1 MILGGRIVLRDR
13 IIRGH
18 VRITDGVVSGIYEG
32 GMTGN
37 ASPSPGEQVMDYGD
51 DYIMPGFVDLHT
63 HGSGGSDFMDGETD
77 AIIHAATDLASHGT
91 TTCLPTTL
99 TCSDDDM
106 FLFLRNLR
114 EVKDLQDA
122 GELPSCARIPGT
134 HLEGPYFDMV
144 EKGAQ
149 DPRFI
154 RDPSPDHYN
163 ALLDAA
169 GGLIKR
175 WSVAPERPG
184 AMEFIRTIA
193 KQGILVS
200 AAHTAATYDVMS
212 EAYDNGLNLLTH
224 FYSGMSTITRR
235 GGFRVLGAV
244 ESGYLIDGMNLE
256 LICDGSHLPPEL
268 LRMIFKL
275 KDHGRIT
282 ACSDSMRGAGMPD
295 GPSILG
301 PKHNGTACVIED
313 GIARMPD
320 RTCFAG
326 SVATGDRLARTL
338 HRIVGLPM
346 DEVSRILC
354 LQPAALI
361 GMDGTIGSIEVG
373 KRADLVVC
381 DDNINVRSVYIGG
394 NAVTSASGKR

>member
-1 MILGGRIVLRDR
+1 MILKGRLVLEDRIV
-13 IIRGH
+13 GGS
-18 VRITDGVVSGIYEG
+18 VRIADGKITEISLPDIP
-32 GMTGN
+32 
-37 ASPSPGEQVMDYGD
+37 ARPGEEVLDFGG

-63 HGSGGSDFMDGETD
+63 HGSGGSDFMDGTAD
-77 AIIHAATDLASHGT
+77 DIIGAGSNHARHGT

-106 FLFLRNLR
+106 FLFLKNLR
-114 EVKDLQDA
+114 EVKARQDA
-122 GELPSCARIPGT
+122 GELTSCARMPGT

-149 DPRFI
+149 DPRYI
-154 RDPSPDHYN
+154 RDPEPRHYN
-163 ALLDAA
+163 ALLESAD
-169 GGLIKR
+169 GLIKR

-184 AMEFIRTIA
+184 AMKFIEDMV
-193 KQGILVS
+193 KQGIVVS
-200 AAHTAATYDVMS
+200 AAHTAATYDIMS
-212 EAYDNGLNLLTH
+212 EAYDRGLNLLTH

-268 LRMIFKL
+268 LEMIFKL
-275 KDHGRIT
+275 KDHRRII
-282 ACSDSMRGAGMPD
+282 ACSDSMRGAGMPE
-295 GPSILG
+295 GPSLLG
-301 PKHNGTACVIED
+301 PKNNGTPCIIED
-313 GIARMPD
+313 GIAKMPD

-338 HRIVGLPM
+338 HRRVGLEM

-361 GMDGTIGSIEVG
+361 GMDGEIGSIDSG
-373 KRADLVVC
+373 KNADLVVC
-381 DDNINVRSVYIGG
+381 DDDIDIKKVFIGG
-394 NAVTSASGKR
+394 NAVR

>member
-1 MILGGRIVLRDR
+1 MILKGKIVLQDKVIHGFLRISDGRIAA
-13 IIRGH
+13 
-18 VRITDGVVSGIYEG
+18 VSESAVAPHEG
-32 GMTGN
+32 
-37 ASPSPGEQVMDYGD
+37 EKIVDYGTS
-51 DYIMPGFVDLHT
+51 YIMPGFVDLHT
-63 HGSGGSDFMDGETD
+63 HGSGGFDFMDGSTAD
-77 AIIHAATDLASHGT
+77 IAGAARSHAVHGT

-106 FLFLRNLR
+106 FIFFRNLR
-114 EVKDLQDA
+114 EVRSLQLS
-122 GELPSCARIPGT
+122 GNLTGCAKMLGA

-149 DPRFI
+149 DPRYI
-154 RDPSPDHYN
+154 RDPSPEHYG
-163 ALLDAA
+163 AFLDAA
-169 GGLIKR
+169 DGLVRR

-184 AMEFIRTIA
+184 AMEFIDTMV
-193 KQGILVS
+193 KQGIVVS
-200 AAHTAATYDVMS
+200 AAHTAATYDIIS
-212 EAYDNGLNLLTH
+212 EAYDHGLNLLTH

-268 LRMIFKL
+268 LEMIFKL
-275 KDHGRIT
+275 KDHRRII

-301 PKHNGTACVIED
+301 PRNNGTECIIED
-313 GIARMPD
+313 GIAKMPD

-326 SVATGDRLARTL
+326 SIATGDRLARTL
-338 HRIVGLPM
+338 HGIVGLGM

-361 GMDGTIGSIEVG
+361 GLEGEIGSIEIG
-373 KRADLVVC
+373 KCADLVVC
-381 DDNINVRSVYIGG
+381 DDAVMIEQVYIDG
-394 NAVTSASGKR
+394 VPVGK